1 VARPIQELA
10 GFTRLSLAAGATQRV
25 TFDVK
30 RSQVRF
36 LDASMRIIEEPG
48 VWRVMVGGSS
58 RDIRLR
64 AEVPLP

>member
-1 VARPIQELA
+1 
-10 GFTRLSLAAGATQRV
+10 
-25 TFDVK
+25 
-30 RSQVRF
+30 
-36 LDASMRIIEEPG
+36 MRIIEEPG